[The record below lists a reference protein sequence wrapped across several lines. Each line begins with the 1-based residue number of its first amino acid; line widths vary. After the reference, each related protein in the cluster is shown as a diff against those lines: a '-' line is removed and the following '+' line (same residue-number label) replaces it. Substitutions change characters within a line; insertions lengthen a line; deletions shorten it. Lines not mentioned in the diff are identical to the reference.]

1 MCVRR
6 RPTTPQPTTPT
17 HTPLDKSPPSVSNQ
31 NMFSDLTAA
40 ATSPRRRRRILR
52 AHMLRHNGATLRDIA
67 EELNVAPSTVHA
79 DLRYLEDHWSAIQKQ
94 AVDDALLG
102 QLLTLQRDI
111 EFISWGVFQ
120 SGDRDE
126 CNKRLAQLLP
136 LRRELRLTAAQLDKL
151 NVARRPGQP
160 ADFLPRHVADHDPYD
175 EPDPQQLEELNR
187 LRELDREQ
195 LAREDDALELD
206 RTEPNAMEQDRTESN
221 DAEQTRAE
229 PNTAEQDRTPPNP
242 DEPPDFGP
250 ATDLAASPIAVP
262 YDPDTLDAPTT
273 TPEPHAPDPESGQ
286 RDLEI
291 NALHAEPEPAYPEEN
306 APHPEE
312 DIQTSDFAPAHP
324 ESDQP
329 DPESTYSHPD
339 SDQPNIEPDALH
351 TESTSPNAAADDQA
365 PDLNSTH
372 PESDDPYIE
381 PPMTDAEFLESLQL
395 PDDLHNQLADH
406 LALKAELDPEP
417 PAKEPPLDK
426 LVNLPDDL
434 RAKILAHHG
443 LRLHPDA
450 PLDFHAPR
458 PPP

>member
-1 MCVRR
+1 
-6 RPTTPQPTTPT
+6 
-17 HTPLDKSPPSVSNQ
+17 
-31 NMFSDLTAA
+31 
-40 ATSPRRRRRILR
+40 
-52 AHMLRHNGATLRDIA
+52 MLRHNGATLRDIA

-102 QLLTLQRDI
+102 QLLALQRDI
-111 EFISWGVFQ
+111 EFLSWGVFQ

-136 LRRELRLTAAQLDKL
+136 LRRELRLTVAQLDKL

-175 EPDPQQLEELNR
+175 EPDPEQLEELNW

-195 LAREDDALELD
+195 LAHEDGVLEPD
-206 RTEPNAMEQDRTESN
+206 QTEPNAI
-221 DAEQTRAE
+221 
-229 PNTAEQDRTPPNP
+229 EQDRTPPNP

-250 ATDLAASPIAVP
+250 ATDLTASPIAVP

-286 RDLEI
+286 RDLELD
-291 NALHAEPEPAYPEEN
+291 ALHAEPEP
-306 APHPEE
+306 PHPEE
-312 DIQTSDFAPAHP
+312 GVPYPEPDIQIPDFAPAHP
-324 ESDQP
+324 ESGQRDL
-329 DPESTYSHPD
+329 EL
-339 SDQPNIEPDALH
+339 DALH
-351 TESTSPNAAADDQA
+351 AESTSPNAAADDQA

-372 PESDDPYIE
+372 PESDAPYVE

>member
-1 MCVRR
+1 
-6 RPTTPQPTTPT
+6 
-17 HTPLDKSPPSVSNQ
+17 
-31 NMFSDLTAA
+31 MFSDLTAA

-67 EELNVAPSTVHA
+67 AELDVAPSTVHA

-195 LAREDDALELD
+195 LAHEDGAPEPD
-206 RTEPNAMEQDRTESN
+206 RTEPNAIEPDQTESN

-250 ATDLAASPIAVP
+250 ATDLAASLIAVP
-262 YDPDTLDAPTT
+262 YDPDALDTPTT

-286 RDLEI
+286 PDLELD
-291 NALHAEPEPAYPEEN
+291 ALHAEPEPAHPEED
-306 APHPEE
+306 APHPEP
-312 DIQTSDFAPAHP
+312 DIQTPDFAPAHP

-329 DPESTYSHPD
+329 DL
-339 SDQPNIEPDALH
+339 EPDDLH
-351 TESTSPNAAADDQA
+351 AESASPHAAADDPTSELA
-365 PDLNSTH
+365 HTH
-372 PESDDPYIE
+372 IESDDPYVE

-395 PDDLHNQLADH
+395 PGDLHDQLADH

-417 PAKEPPLDK
+417 PAAEPPLDK